1 MIYFGLVLK
10 MEFIYDEQKNQ
21 KLYKERGVTF
31 EDVIEAIAND
41 KILWDSAHPNKE
53 KYPNQR
59 LMVVNINN
67 YPYAVPYLKNKDS
80 FVLKTIYPDRR
91 YKKLLEKN
99 DEK

>member
-1 MIYFGLVLK
+1 MMSKKIKSY
-10 MEFIYDEQKNQ
+10 I
-21 KLYKERGVTF
+21 ERGITF
-31 EDVIEAIAND
+31 EDVIEAISND
-41 KILWDSAHPNKE
+41 LILYDVSHPNKE

-67 YPYAVPYLKNKDS
+67 YPYAVPYIKKENS

-91 YKKLLEKN
+91 YKKLLEKK